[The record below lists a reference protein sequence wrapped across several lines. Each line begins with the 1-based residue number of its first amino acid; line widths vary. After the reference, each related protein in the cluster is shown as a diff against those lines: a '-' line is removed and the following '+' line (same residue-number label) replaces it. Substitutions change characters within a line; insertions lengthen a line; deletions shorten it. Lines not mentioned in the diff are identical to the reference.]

1 MVGSETVTKILN
13 EITDYRLRQYFA
25 NLAPMYRTGE
35 LSLNQISRIFGIDE
49 QKCLDLIEESESAGN
64 QS

>member
-1 MVGSETVTKILN
+1 
-13 EITDYRLRQYFA
+13 
-25 NLAPMYRTGE
+25 MYRTGE
-35 LSLNQISRIFGIDE
+35 LSFNQISRIFGIDE